1 MEEIEQKA
9 MNDYRKKDLGSNSD
23 ITAQIFNAK
32 RAERDASREQ
42 DESERAR
49 NAAQMAA
56 LEASM
61 EPQAPGPSV
70 AAIGPQIETA
80 KPLFRKIEAPTSGT
94 KWHNAPGTKKWH
106 EAQSDEGHTYY
117 WNTETNESS
126 WEVPAAGFLSIKEQR
141 EQQNASSFDA
151 LNPVS
156 ESLQEQRDAKDA
168 HQKFIQEKL
177 KKVIDPKKKFK
188 SSTEQSYLKPKKADK
203 PTYKPV
209 EHTTFQGPSE
219 AAQPYGKWTVVEKPA
234 EWAPVDY
241 QVPQVQAGPTANV
254 TLHSDRLTKF
264 VEKSTPSLG
273 GTSSSGGMSSK
284 PAIVFRKRKINDE
297 QKKNV
302 RRREDD

>member
-1 MEEIEQKA
+1 MKSKQ
-9 MNDYRKKDLGSNSD
+9 SS
-23 ITAQIFNAK
+23 AK
-32 RAERDASREQ
+32 HCKPVVISRNF
-42 DESERAR
+42 S
-49 NAAQMAA
+49 
-56 LEASM
+56 LIS
-61 EPQAPGPSV
+61 
-70 AAIGPQIETA
+70 
-80 KPLFRKIEAPTSGT
+80 
-94 KWHNAPGTKKWH
+94 
-106 EAQSDEGHTYY
+106 
-117 WNTETNESS
+117 ESS